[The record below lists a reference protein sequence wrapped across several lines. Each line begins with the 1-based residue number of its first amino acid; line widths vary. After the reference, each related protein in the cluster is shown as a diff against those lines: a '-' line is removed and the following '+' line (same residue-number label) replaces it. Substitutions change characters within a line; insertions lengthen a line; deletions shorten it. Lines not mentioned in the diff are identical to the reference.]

1 MSSPTSAALLCQML
15 CLVRLPM
22 TSNFVSKEFLG
33 PRMVRW
39 CWSANVMGQ
48 PGVGVGVD
56 GAVRSMDLTAF

>member
-1 MSSPTSAALLCQML
+1 
-15 CLVRLPM
+15 M